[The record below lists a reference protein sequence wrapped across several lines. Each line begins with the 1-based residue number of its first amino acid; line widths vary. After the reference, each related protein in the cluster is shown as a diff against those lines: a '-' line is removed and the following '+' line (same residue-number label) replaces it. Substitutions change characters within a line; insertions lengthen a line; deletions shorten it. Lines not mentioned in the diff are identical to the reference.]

1 MNEANFA
8 LAAEIIPETYIKIAS
23 QARKQREN
31 IIKNLLSHV
40 RTKYTVIITSDTSK
54 PNQKYFFVSDQL
66 DTQVNDIN
74 YILEGSSRRWYR
86 R

>member
-31 IIKNLLSHV
+31 TIKNLLSHV
-40 RTKYTVIITSDTSK
+40 ST
-54 PNQKYFFVSDQL
+54 
-66 DTQVNDIN
+66 
-74 YILEGSSRRWYR
+74 
-86 R
+86 

>member
-40 RTKYTVIITSDTSK
+40 STT
-54 PNQKYFFVSDQL
+54 FVVTIQIFASNSDQKL
-66 DTQVNDIN
+66 FSFQIN
-74 YILEGSSRRWYR
+74 LTLWSMLLTVP
-86 R
+86 

>member
-40 RTKYTVIITSDTSK
+40 RTQIYRNHNFRQA
-54 PNQKYFFVSDQL
+54 NQIKNIF
-66 DTQVNDIN
+66 
-74 YILEGSSRRWYR
+74 SSRINLTRKSIILISY
-86 R
+86 

>member
-40 RTKYTVIITSDTSK
+40 RTKYTVIITSDKQTRSK
-54 PNQKYFFVSDQL
+54 IFFHL
-66 DTQVNDIN
+66 
-74 YILEGSSRRWYR
+74 GST
-86 R
+86 